1 MGTTADKL
9 NLLRSSK
16 ADIKAALT
24 EKGLTV
30 SDKLSTYADNIRSI
44 KVTATDD
51 GAGNVTITM
60 VGASATYSNG
70 NVTIE

>member
-1 MGTTADKL
+1 MSTTAEKL
-9 NLLRSSK
+9 SLLRNSK

-30 SDKLSTYADNIRSI
+30 SDKLSTYADNIRAI

-70 NVTIE
+70 NVTIN